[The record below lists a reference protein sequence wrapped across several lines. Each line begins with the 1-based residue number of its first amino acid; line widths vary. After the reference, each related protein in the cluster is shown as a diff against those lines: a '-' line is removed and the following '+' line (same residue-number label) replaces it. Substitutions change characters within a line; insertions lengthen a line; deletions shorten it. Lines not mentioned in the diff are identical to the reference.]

1 MNVSIH
7 ARGQLL
13 GRMPAP
19 EAVAIIREL
28 EAACPTKLVPDR
40 ESGGYKAVG
49 SEARIIRRFGTIRS
63 DGQSNGDVLVA
74 IIERGTVVTCYWRR
88 GTQTFDAAQFRVD
101 RLLDTT
107 RTEAEQA
114 AFDRAAS
121 EKAVKRLQKAWGA
134 R

>member
-28 EAACPTKLVPDR
+28 EAAQPPKV
-40 ESGGYKAVG
+40 K
-49 SEARIIRRFGTIRS
+49 EARIIRRLGEQRT

-74 IIERGTVVTCYWRR
+74 IIERGTVVTVYWRR
-88 GTQTFDAAQFRVD
+88 STQTFTAEAFGAQ
-101 RLLDTT
+101 RLRDMT
-107 RTEAEQA
+107 RTKAQQQA
-114 AFDRAAS
+114 IDTANHQQTI
-121 EKAVKRLQKAWGA
+121 ERLQKHFGGA
-134 R
+134 K

>member
-19 EAVAIIREL
+19 EAVGIIAEL
-28 EAACPTKLVPDR
+28 EAA
-40 ESGGYKAVG
+40 KAPKE
-49 SEARIIRRFGTIRS
+49 SEARIIRRFGAIRS

-88 GTQTFDAAQFRVD
+88 GTQAFTAKQFRVS
-101 RLLDTT
+101 RLRDMT
-107 RTEAEQA
+107 RTPEEQA
-114 AFDRAAS
+114 AFDKVAANRD
-121 EKAVKRLQKAWGA
+121 VNRLRKAWGA

>member
-28 EAACPTKLVPDR
+28 EEARASDK
-40 ESGGYKAVG
+40 
-49 SEARIIRRFGTIRS
+49 SEARIVRRFGEQRS
-63 DGQSNGDVLVA
+63 DGQSNGDILIA
-74 IIERGTVVTCYWRR
+74 IIERGVVVTCYWRR
-88 GTQTFDAAQFRVD
+88 GTQSFTADQFRVS
-101 RLLDTT
+101 RIRDTT
-107 RTEAEQA
+107 RTPEQQAEFTRVA
-114 AFDRAAS
+114 NERVAN
-121 EKAVKRLQKAWGA
+121 RLRKAWGA

>member
-19 EAVAIIREL
+19 EAVAIIAEL
-28 EAACPTKLVPDR
+28 EAA
-40 ESGGYKAVG
+40 KAPKE
-49 SEARIIRRFGTIRS
+49 SEARIIRRFGEQRS

-88 GTQTFDAAQFRVD
+88 GTQTFTAEGFRVS
-101 RLLDTT
+101 RLRDMT

-114 AFDRAAS
+114 VFDGIAAQRA
-121 EKAVKRLQKAWGA
+121 VTRLVKAWGA
-134 R
+134 RRG

>member
-1 MNVSIH
+1 MRVSLH

-28 EAACPTKLVPDR
+28 EDAASPKGT
-40 ESGGYKAVG
+40 
-49 SEARIIRRFGTIRS
+49 EARIVRRYGEQRS
-63 DGQSNGDVLVA
+63 DGQSNGDVLLA

-88 GTQTFDAAQFRVD
+88 GTQTFTAEQFRVE
-101 RLLDTT
+101 RLTDST
-107 RTEAEQA
+107 RTPEQQA
-114 AFDRAAS
+114 AFDKVRITKAAT
-121 EKAVKRLQKAWGA
+121 RLQKAWGA